1 MKGLSTDNP
10 AHAASFGFEIGDLV
24 REYSSFSEAMDWKPM
39 GVIVGFVHVL
49 DSFYA
54 QVQILNDDDNIVIP
68 LYLTEIR
75 KI

>member
-24 REYSSFSEAMDWKPM
+24 REHSSFSEDMEWKPM
-39 GVIVGFVHVL
+39 GVIVGFVQVL
-49 DSFYA
+49 GSFYA
-54 QVQILNDDDNIVIP
+54 HVQILNDDDNTVIP